1 MLVANFIS
9 FTYKHGYAYTFLDL
23 RKAFDLVLCRD
34 FYENNKHTISM
45 GFISQRSLNKSGNVW
60 HNEHI
65 LNFTL

>member
-1 MLVANFIS
+1 MGMLI
-9 FTYKHGYAYTFLDL
+9 HLLDL

-45 GFISQRSLNKSGNVW
+45 GFISQSSLNKSGNVW